1 MIEYTENI
9 FKINPDELND
19 FFVDWQNPP
28 SSSKHYEILKNSDIV
43 IFAVDS
49 ETKKTVGF
57 INALT
62 DKVLFGYIPLLEVL
76 PDYHG
81 KGIGK
86 ELMKLMINK
95 LKDFYAIDLC
105 CDEDL
110 EDFYRSFGFQK
121 VSGMVRRNFQNQ
133 NGEYLNLIDC

>member
-1 MIEYTENI
+1 MGI
-9 FKINPDELND
+9 
-19 FFVDWQNPP
+19 
-28 SSSKHYEILKNSDIV
+28 
-43 IFAVDS
+43 
-49 ETKKTVGF
+49 
-57 INALT
+57 INALS
-62 DKVLFGYIPLLEVL
+62 DKVLYAYIPLLEVL

-121 VSGMVRRNFQNQ
+121 VSGMVKRNFRNQ
-133 NGEYLNLIDC
+133 NGDIEI